1 MPQNLICRH
10 TVGAVAAQ
18 PDREARG
25 PALGTRGKCP
35 GAARELRGTRKR
47 HTGKNGI
54 LPSGAATYNDSAVAS
69 SGVSGTIVSH
79 RGRSGRGARWR
90 RAVRVAHV
98 FGTCETAAWAHVRL
112 HVIGGRYAAS
122 SQGLRGSVLTFWLCC
137 LRRSAPRSRG
147 WGSDD
152 SVAEI
157 TGNGRRHAE
166 TPQAGA
172 HMPRRPFFNWR
183 YYYK

>member
-1 MPQNLICRH
+1 MAPEATSATNLICRH
-10 TVGAVAAQ
+10 TVGAVGQ
-18 PDREARG
+18 QIGGPR

-112 HVIGGRYAAS
+112 HVIGAPRGALP
-122 SQGLRGSVLTFWLCC
+122 GLR
-137 LRRSAPRSRG
+137 LRSCFLAMLFE
-147 WGSDD
+147 
-152 SVAEI
+152 A
-157 TGNGRRHAE
+157 
-166 TPQAGA
+166 
-172 HMPRRPFFNWR
+172 
-183 YYYK
+183 

>member
-69 SGVSGTIVSH
+69 SGVSGRSFRIEVEVAVARVGGVRYASH
-79 RGRSGRGARWR
+79 TFSEHAKPQRGHISACTRSGGA
-90 RAVRVAHV
+90 
-98 FGTCETAAWAHVRL
+98 T
-112 HVIGGRYAAS
+112 
-122 SQGLRGSVLTFWLCC
+122 
-137 LRRSAPRSRG
+137 
-147 WGSDD
+147 
-152 SVAEI
+152 
-157 TGNGRRHAE
+157 
-166 TPQAGA
+166 
-172 HMPRRPFFNWR
+172 RRPPRALGAPFLLFG
-183 YYYK
+183 YAV